1 MKSLTKNI
9 IGIASLALVVPF
21 VIPLTAQAAEKPKPS
36 NSVCS
41 ESTANKDYACME
53 VNANKVP
60 SGDPATFTGTLSTK
74 ARKALASW
82 TNGDN
87 IVCLARYKTTPE
99 TDGWPSQSL
108 DSACTTV
115 RNNGGF
121 TIVAEFGRKGTYY
134 YGLEMGPCR
143 SKDTAECGS
152 SDPGLIGLY
161 NKNGKALALKTS

>member
-9 IGIASLALVVPF
+9 IAAASMALVLPF
-21 VIPLTAQAAEKPKPS
+21 VIPVTAQAAEKPKPS

-41 ESTANKDYACME
+41 EGAPNKDYACMA

-60 SGDPATFTGTLSTK
+60 SGDPATFTGTLSAK
-74 ARKALASW
+74 AQKALASW

-87 IVCLARYKTTPE
+87 VVCLTRYKTTPE
-99 TDGWPSQSL
+99 TDGWPSQIL

-115 RNNGGF
+115 RKDGGF

-134 YGLEMGPCR
+134 YGLEMGPCL
-143 SKDTAECGS
+143 SKNAGECGNA
-152 SDPGLIGLY
+152 DPDLIGLF
-161 NKNGKALALKTS
+161 NKNNKALALRTS